1 VADLIV
7 LAEDAVKIAMGEK
20 DGAGAAAAHQGVF
33 FAEMGAIGG
42 GDGQIA
48 GAAQA
53 PLPVMAVHQAI
64 VGTEGAII

>member
-1 VADLIV
+1 
-7 LAEDAVKIAMGEK
+7 
-20 DGAGAAAAHQGVF
+20 
-33 FAEMGAIGG
+33 MGAIGG

-64 VGTEGAII
+64 VGTEGALIQEVVGRGDLRL